1 MYNSLYYIFTKDYND
16 DYSNSALYMKDKI
29 NKLKILN
36 DSKEKELKY
45 VKKKYENLSKRY
57 NSLEWKYNEL
67 LLNAQ
72 YHQDYCNTLEIKYNN
87 LMKKTKTKTAPTAAS
102 ANMCLIDIHGDILSV
117 NDDYEHI

>member
-45 VKKKYENLSKRY
+45 LKKKYEDLSRRY
-57 NSLEWKYNEL
+57 NSIEWKYNEL
-67 LLNAQ
+67 LLNTH
-72 YHQDYCNTLEIKYNN
+72 YNREYYNKLEIKYNN
-87 LMKKTKTKTAPTAAS
+87 LMKKQKQNS
-102 ANMCLIDIHGDILSV
+102 CLIDINGDILSI

>member
-16 DYSNSALYMKDKI
+16 DYSNSAIYMKDKI

-45 VKKKYENLSKRY
+45 VKKKYEDLSRRY
-57 NSLEWKYNEL
+57 NSIEWKYNEL
-67 LLNAQ
+67 LLNTH
-72 YHQDYCNTLEIKYNN
+72 YNREYYKKLEIKYNN
-87 LMKKTKTKTAPTAAS
+87 LIKKHKQNS
-102 ANMCLIDIHGDILSV
+102 CLIDINGDILSI

>member
-36 DSKEKELKY
+36 NSKENELKY

-72 YHQDYCNTLEIKYNN
+72 YHQDYCNTLEIKYNL
-87 LMKKTKTKTAPTAAS
+87 LMKKTKTAPTAAS
-102 ANMCLIDIHGDILSV
+102 GNMCLIDIHGDILSV

>member
-45 VKKKYENLSKRY
+45 VKKKYEDLSRRY
-57 NSLEWKYNEL
+57 NSIEWKYNEL
-67 LLNAQ
+67 LLNTH
-72 YHQDYCNTLEIKYNN
+72 YNREYYKKLEIKYNN
-87 LMKKTKTKTAPTAAS
+87 LIKKHKQNS
-102 ANMCLIDIHGDILSV
+102 CLIDINGDILSI

>member
-36 DSKEKELKY
+36 DSKENELKY
-45 VKKKYENLSKRY
+45 VKKKYENLSRRY

-72 YHQDYCNTLEIKYNN
+72 YHQDYCNTLEIKYNL

-102 ANMCLIDIHGDILSV
+102 GNMCLIDIHGDILSV

>member
-45 VKKKYENLSKRY
+45 VKKKYEDLSRRY
-57 NSLEWKYNEL
+57 NSIEWKYNEL
-67 LLNAQ
+67 LLNTH
-72 YHQDYCNTLEIKYNN
+72 YNREYYKKLEIKYNN
-87 LMKKTKTKTAPTAAS
+87 LSKKHKQNS
-102 ANMCLIDIHGDILSV
+102 CLIDINGDILSI

>member
-16 DYSNSALYMKDKI
+16 DYSNSTLYMKEKI

-36 DSKEKELKY
+36 DSKDNELKY
-45 VKKKYENLSKRY
+45 VKRKYENLSRRY

-67 LLNAQ
+67 LLNTH
-72 YHQDYCNTLEIKYNN
+72 YHRDYYHKLEVKYNL
-87 LMKKTKTKTAPTAAS
+87 LMAKQR
-102 ANMCLIDIHGDILSV
+102 ANMCLIDVHGDILSV

>member
-1 MYNSLYYIFTKDYND
+1 
-16 DYSNSALYMKDKI
+16 MKEKI

-36 DSKEKELKY
+36 DSKDNELKY
-45 VKKKYENLSKRY
+45 VKRKYENLSRRY

-67 LLNAQ
+67 LLNTH
-72 YHQDYCNTLEIKYNN
+72 YHRDYTKKLEAKYNL
-87 LMKKTKTKTAPTAAS
+87 LMAKTKGAAS

>member
-36 DSKEKELKY
+36 NSKENELKY
-45 VKKKYENLSKRY
+45 VKKKYENLSRRY

-87 LMKKTKTKTAPTAAS
+87 LMKKTKTKTQVG
-102 ANMCLIDIHGDILSV
+102 NMCLIDIHGDILSV

>member
-16 DYSNSALYMKDKI
+16 DYSNSAIYMKDKI

-45 VKKKYENLSKRY
+45 VKKKYEDLSRRY
-57 NSLEWKYNEL
+57 NSIEWKYNEL
-67 LLNAQ
+67 LLNTH
-72 YHQDYCNTLEIKYNN
+72 YNREYYKKLEIKYNN
-87 LMKKTKTKTAPTAAS
+87 LIKKHKQ
-102 ANMCLIDIHGDILSV
+102 NLCLIDINGDILSI

>member
-16 DYSNSALYMKDKI
+16 DYSNSTLYMKDKI

-36 DSKEKELKY
+36 DSKDKELKY
-45 VKKKYENLSKRY
+45 VKKKYENLSRRY
-57 NSLEWKYNEL
+57 SSLEWKYNEL
-67 LLNAQ
+67 LLNTH
-72 YHQDYCNTLEIKYNN
+72 YHRDYTKKLETKYNI
-87 LMKKTKTKTAPTAAS
+87 LMNKTKTKTVPT

>member
-1 MYNSLYYIFTKDYND
+1 
-16 DYSNSALYMKDKI
+16 MKDKI

-36 DSKEKELKY
+36 NSKENELKY

-87 LMKKTKTKTAPTAAS
+87 LMKKTKTAPTAAS
-102 ANMCLIDIHGDILSV
+102 GNMCLIDIHGDIFSV

>member
-45 VKKKYENLSKRY
+45 VKKKYDDLSRRY
-57 NSLEWKYNEL
+57 NSIEWKYNEL
-67 LLNAQ
+67 LLNTH
-72 YHQDYCNTLEIKYNN
+72 YNREYYNKLEIKYNN
-87 LMKKTKTKTAPTAAS
+87 LMKKQKQNS
-102 ANMCLIDIHGDILSV
+102 CLIDINGDILSI